1 MAMLSDEMLL
11 DSYHMAIELQL
22 ERDFI
27 ELLLGEILRRELNTD
42 VPAIFH

>member
-1 MAMLSDEMLL
+1 MLSDEMLL

-27 ELLLGEILRRELNTD
+27 ALLLGEILRRELNTD
-42 VPAIFH
+42 VSAVLH

>member
-22 ERDFI
+22 EDDFI
-27 ELLLGEILRRELNTD
+27 DLLLSEIIRRELNPD
-42 VPAIFH
+42 VPTVLH